1 MSVSTQTQWF
11 SLESPEAWIPQCTP
25 SHSLFNLQDISQED
39 YIPNIEDFW
48 FKLPSNSSD
57 SSLNWNDFLPHNS
70 QSSPSTTSSSSA
82 DSSYLNTSIWD
93 PPFPSP
99 VSSRKTQSSS
109 PQEIDDLNPLQTEGG
124 SYSPY
129 SAQRLPRNIEIEV
142 ELSRQNLYKT
152 ELCRSWVET
161 YICKYGNK
169 CQFAHGLHELRPVIR
184 HPKYKTEICKTFHTN
199 GTCPYG
205 KRCRFVHNPA
215 ELRMPIPSAST
226 SNNSSPKTSSESL
239 ELLPPGISQNPN
251 AEDNF
256 EDEFQQLQERF
267 KLANIATESV
277 FYPSQT
283 YIPLPPETH
292 DDVDETAATIV
303 SSGSNLKM
311 KGSGLPFFQKLRK
324 QKLF

>member
-1 MSVSTQTQWF
+1 MSGSTKTQWF
-11 SLESPEAWIPQCTP
+11 SLESPEAWIPQSIP
-25 SHSLFNLQDISQED
+25 SHSLFNFKDISQED

-48 FKLPSNSSD
+48 FKLPSNSSA
-57 SSLNWNDFLPHNS
+57 SSLNWNDFVPHNS
-70 QSSPSTTSSSSA
+70 PSSPTTTS

-99 VSSRKTQSSS
+99 VSSRKKS
-109 PQEIDDLNPLQTEGG
+109 PVPPLEMDNLQTEESTY
-124 SYSPY
+124 SYSP
-129 SAQRLPRNIEIEV
+129 QRLPRNLEIEV

-292 DDVDETAATIV
+292 EDVDETAATIV